1 MKKVFKPGAGR
12 MLVQRRAVE
21 KTIAVGAASII
32 KPDEVIEREQKMAE
46 WATVVRVGD
55 PEVTDF
61 GTTVT
66 CPWIV
71 GQEVYIGRQYG
82 KDFEIEP
89 GVTMTLLRFGDVM
102 GGFFEEE
109 G

>member
-1 MKKVFKPGAGR
+1 MTKVFKPGPGR
-12 MLVQRRAVE
+12 ILVQRRAVA
-21 KTIAVGAASII
+21 KTIAVGTTSII
-32 KPDEVIEREQKMAE
+32 KPDDVVAREQSVAE

-55 PEVTDF
+55 PEVTDY

-71 GQEVYIGRQYG
+71 GQEVYVGRQYG
-82 KDFEIEP
+82 KDFELEP

-109 G
+109 A